1 MTKQEIEK
9 AKRLAKFY
17 TNLAQR
23 GVGIKKQSVLSDS
36 WCDDAFGPNMASDM
50 QRYMIKEAL
59 PKKARPEKVWLFKVK
74 KTENFFRLVT
84 DPHSAERY
92 IALGHD
98 LMAYIPEPQNK

>member
-17 TNLAQR
+17 TNLAKK
-23 GVGIKKQSVLSDS
+23 GAGIKKQSVISDA
-36 WCDDAFGPNMASDM
+36 WCEDAFGPNMASDI
-50 QRYMIKEAL
+50 QRYMVKEAP
-59 PKKARPEKVWLFKVK
+59 PKKAHPEKVWLFKVK

-84 DPHSAERY
+84 NPDSAERY

-98 LMAYIPEPQNK
+98 LMAYIPEPGNK